1 MVYRQ
6 IKNKLDKERMKES
19 KEMKRK
25 KIKQNFFISV
35 IALKED

>member
-19 KEMKRK
+19 KERK
-25 KIKQNFFISV
+25 KMKENFFISV
-35 IALKED
+35 IALEED